1 MVMIA
6 FFCRLRCRWI
16 DRVFLPAI
24 NQAGT
29 DGWDI
34 VRVANAIKDR
44 AHSSGDEV
52 CATRLL
58 C

>member
-1 MVMIA
+1 
-6 FFCRLRCRWI
+6 
-16 DRVFLPAI
+16 VFLPAI

-44 AHSSGDEV
+44 AASSGDEV
-52 CATRLL
+52 RHNSPCYHLL
-58 C
+58 